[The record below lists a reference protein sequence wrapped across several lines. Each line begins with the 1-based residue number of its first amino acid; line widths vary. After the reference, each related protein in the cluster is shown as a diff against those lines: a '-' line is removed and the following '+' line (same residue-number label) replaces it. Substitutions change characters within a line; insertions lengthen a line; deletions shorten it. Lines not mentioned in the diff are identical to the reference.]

1 MSGSKRGRPMKN
13 NNKVE
18 VNSLIVEFLSKKKN
32 DYGAQICY
40 MKLIDKEGKKK
51 MKPITVLDDGE
62 LRMPFW
68 VTDKNEMILK
78 VKDKFIGSI
87 ETLEQGRLYSIDA
100 EFESYCIEKENET
113 PIKGYYLKIPQMKS
127 CSFDVEVDESN

>member
-13 NNKVE
+13 NNKIE

-40 MKLIDKEGKKK
+40 MKIVDKECKKK
-51 MKPITVLDDGE
+51 MKCITVLDDEE

-78 VKDKFIGSI
+78 LKDKFIG
-87 ETLEQGRLYSIDA
+87 
-100 EFESYCIEKENET
+100 
-113 PIKGYYLKIPQMKS
+113 
-127 CSFDVEVDESN
+127 